1 MDGYIFNVNDWN
13 EFTRYVGT
21 SIKDIKQEKVK
32 VFGLVQGI
40 NEPPINNFFH
50 WCHSILVY
58 QTDIPRKELDKMLN
72 MEYQDITNRILNRDK
87 KEYKVIEQNYYIDEK
102 NNKYIVDGK
111 NVIMKHTEKEK
122 EVAKILGE
130 IYGGKVKIIP
140 AVLNPQHI
148 KTPDYMIKNIK
159 YDLKEPTGSSKTTIY
174 DLFKHKS
181 KQANNF
187 VIDIHKSGLDRL
199 ESIEQTQQLFY
210 STHRKWIDTI
220 ILMEDNEI
228 FKILKRK

>member
-1 MDGYIFNVNDWN
+1 
-13 EFTRYVGT
+13 
-21 SIKDIKQEKVK
+21 
-32 VFGLVQGI
+32 
-40 NEPPINNFFH
+40 
-50 WCHSILVY
+50 
-58 QTDIPRKELDKMLN
+58 MLN
-72 MEYQDITNRILNRDK
+72 MEYLDITNNILNRNK
-87 KEYKVIEQNYYIDEK
+87 KKYTLEEQQYFIDENK
-102 NNKYIVDGK
+102 NKYILDGK

-122 EVAKILGE
+122 QVAKILGE

-148 KTPDYMIKNIK
+148 KTPDYIIKNMK
-159 YDLKEPTGSSKTTIY
+159 YDLKEPTGNSKTTIY

-181 KQANNF
+181 KQADNF
-187 VIDIHKSGLDRL
+187 IIDIHKSKLNRL

-210 STHRKWIDTI
+210 SSHRKWINTI